1 MRGMMAMA
9 AMVCGAA
16 LGAPQPALAWGDEAH
31 AIIALVAEHYLD
43 PAVHDQVMALLA
55 TDKDKLTKHDIAS
68 EATWADHYRDSDIR
82 TTKKRYN
89 ATYWWHLVYTGQ
101 PCTGRSDAPRG
112 VNASTGPAKDC
123 VVTKINQFA
132 AELAEPSTP
141 PKERLVALKFLLNL
155 VGDVN
160 DPLHDSDNQGA
171 LTMKVTADGFKAGT
185 LAHLWEVDLVARNG
199 TDAHAIAAQWI
210 PAITDADSRA
220 WQQGAPENW
229 SQQGFE
235 LARDHCYK
243 PLPPPDAKG
252 VYHLEPA
259 YIDDASSVVNLQ
271 LHKAGL
277 RLAKTLNK
285 ALAKTS

>member
-1 MRGMMAMA
+1 MRRMMATA
-9 AMVCGAA
+9 VVCGLA
-16 LGAPQPALAWGDEAH
+16 LAAPQAAHAWGDEAH
-31 AIIALVAEHYLD
+31 AIVALVAERYLD

-55 TDKDKLTKHDIAS
+55 TDTDKLTRHDIAS
-68 EATWADHYRDSDIR
+68 EATWADRYRDSDAK
-82 TTKKRYN
+82 TSKKRYN

-132 AELAEPSTP
+132 AELSEPSTT
-141 PKERLVALKFLLNL
+141 PKERLLALKFLLNL
-155 VGDVN
+155 VADVN
-160 DPLHDSDNQGA
+160 DPLRDSDNQGA
-171 LTMKVTADGFKAGT
+171 TTMKVTADGFKATT

-199 TDAHAIAAQWI
+199 IDAHAVADQWI
-210 PAITDADSRA
+210 PVITDADSRA

-229 SQQGFE
+229 AQQGFE

-243 PLPPPDAKG
+243 TLPPPDAKG
-252 VYHLEPA
+252 VYHLEGA
-259 YIDDASSVVNLQ
+259 YIDDASGVVNLQ

-277 RLAKTLNK
+277 RLAKILNK